1 MGTCRSKRPD
11 IVSSL
16 RVAVKK
22 VLFSHFADEETEVQK
37 GLSFGVS
44 MCPGQLGWTIIFLLI
59 LHCTSGY
66 QDLTCYTDYIQNL
79 TCILQVDP
87 GHAETSPDLT
97 IEWND
102 PYGELEEFANSCSFN
117 RSTYNHTHMQYTCHM
132 NVYKLMSDDE
142 FNVTITDKLSNN
154 SSEGRHFILAQS
166 IKPNPP
172 FNVTVAYFGDYNISW
187 KTHYEDPRYYAL
199 QNKLQYELRYKKQED
214 SWKTQKAKFIPA
226 DLKSVSL
233 LSLEFQKGS
242 VYEIQ
247 VRAQPQPS
255 SLYSG
260 VWSEWSPSASFRT
273 QPEEE
278 EKTEWSSW
286 VLSISF
292 IVAILASLAGWK
304 LTQRLWKKMWVLV
317 PNPAPFFQPL
327 YSAHEGDFKSW
338 VGTSYTISTL
348 NLFDWGLVSPEVL
361 EVYGGCLT
369 KGIELIDANG
379 QPKIDYCGIC
389 PPGPS
394 QKEAGSFA
402 LGSGEGKDKSYGHV
416 SLDTVMVVDD
426 KESSQLHCN
435 CSHQA
440 QDRCGDCGG
449 DDNYPKI
456 NLDGDQPDGQGS
468 GELLL
473 GKEERII
480 SSGHVSMES
489 PGRIPVWP
497 EAPIGSILEALCLH
511 PPDDW
516 DPGSPISLPSQEGEG
531 APFTQGPYAHF
542 SCSSE
547 REAFG
552 HPLVSLD
559 MDTFDSGFAG
569 SDCGSPLESDFMGGS
584 PVEREGTSAL
594 GTSHVEDDI
603 PRSYVKQWVISPPPS
618 PSAGSHNS

>member
-1 MGTCRSKRPD
+1 MGICRKKSPE
-11 IVSSL
+11 IVFSL
-16 RVAVKK
+16 KVAVK
-22 VLFSHFADEETEVQK
+22 VFSSHFAYEENKRVRR

-44 MCPGQLGWTIIFLLI
+44 MCPSQPGWTITFLLI

-79 TCILQVDP
+79 TCLLQVDP
-87 GHAETSPDLT
+87 GHAEPSPDLT
-97 IEWND
+97 IVWND
-102 PYGELEEFANSCSFN
+102 PYGELEEFTNSCSFN
-117 RSTYNHTHMQYTCHM
+117 RSTYNNTHMQYTCQM
-132 NVYKLMSDDE
+132 DVYKLMSDDE
-142 FNVTITDKLSNN
+142 FNVTITDKLSNS
-154 SSEGRHFILAQS
+154 SSEERHFILAQS

-172 FNVTVAYFGDYNISW
+172 FNVTVTYFGVYNISW
-187 KTHYEDPRYYAL
+187 KTRYEDANYYAL
-199 QNKLQYELRYKKQED
+199 QNTLQYELRYKKQQD
-214 SWKTQKAKFIPA
+214 SWTTQKTKLIPA

-233 LSLEFQKGS
+233 LPLEFQKGS
-242 VYEIQ
+242 DYEIQ

-260 VWSEWSPSASFRT
+260 VWSEWSDSFLFST
-273 QPEEE
+273 QPVE

-286 VLSISF
+286 IFPISF
-292 IVAILASLAGWK
+292 LVAIFASLAGWK
-304 LTQRLWKKMWVLV
+304 LTQRLWKKMWVLI

-327 YSAHEGDFKSW
+327 YSAHEGDFKNW
-338 VGTSYTISTL
+338 VGKSYTISIL
-348 NLFDWGLVSPEVL
+348 NLFDWDLVSPEAL
-361 EVYGGCLT
+361 EVYGSCLT

-379 QPKIDYCGIC
+379 QPKIGYGRIC

-394 QKEAGSFA
+394 QTEVGSFA
-402 LGSGEGKDKSYGHV
+402 LGFGDGKDKSYGHV

-426 KESSQLHCN
+426 KEFDQLQCD
-435 CSHQA
+435 CSHLA
-440 QDRCGDCGG
+440 QDRGGDCGG

-456 NLDGDQPDGQGS
+456 NLDGDQPDEQGS

-473 GKEERII
+473 GKEDRII

-497 EAPIGSILEALCLH
+497 EAPIGNILEALCLH
-511 PPDDW
+511 PPEDW
-516 DPGSPISLPSQEGEG
+516 DSGSPISLPSQEGEG
-531 APFTQGPYAHF
+531 APFSQGPYAHF
-542 SCSSE
+542 SCSSDKE
-547 REAFG
+547 TFG

-603 PRSYVKQWVISPPPS
+603 PRSYVKQWVIFPPPS
-618 PSAGSHNS
+618 PSPGSHNS

>member
-22 VLFSHFADEETEVQK
+22 VLSSHFRHGETKVRR

-44 MCPGQLGWTIIFLLI
+44 MCLGQLGWTITFLLI

-66 QDLTCYTDYIQNL
+66 QDLTCHTDYIQNL

-87 GHAETSPDLT
+87 AHVETSPDLT

-102 PYGELEEFANSCSFN
+102 AYGELEEFINSCSFN

-132 NVYKLMSDDE
+132 DVYKLMADDE
-142 FNVTITDKLSNN
+142 FNVTITDKLSN
-154 SSEGRHFILAQS
+154 SSREGRRFILAQS

-187 KTHYEDPRYYAL
+187 KTLYEDPRYYAL
-199 QNKLQYELRYKKQED
+199 QNTLQYELRYKKQQD
-214 SWKTQKAKFIPA
+214 SWTTQNVKSIPA

-233 LSLEFQKGS
+233 LALEFQKGS

-260 VWSEWSPSASFRT
+260 VWSEWSAPANFT
-273 QPEEE
+273 TPPVE

-286 VLSISF
+286 IFPISF
-292 IVAILASLAGWK
+292 IVTIFTALAGWK

-327 YSAHEGDFKSW
+327 YSAHQGNFKNW
-338 VGTSYTISTL
+338 VGTSYTSIIL
-348 NLFDWGLVSPEVL
+348 NLFDWGLVSPEAL
-361 EVYGGCLT
+361 EVYGSCLT
-369 KGIELIDANG
+369 KGFELIDTNG
-379 QPKIDYCGIC
+379 QPKKGYCGIR

-394 QKEAGSFA
+394 QTEVVSFA
-402 LGSGEGKDKSYGHV
+402 LGFGEGKDKSYGHV

-426 KESSQLHCN
+426 KESGQLHCD
-435 CSHQA
+435 CSHLA
-440 QDRCGDCGG
+440 QDRGGDCDG

-456 NLDGDQPDGQGS
+456 NLDGDQLDAQGS

-473 GKEERII
+473 GKEDLII

-497 EAPIGSILEALCLH
+497 EAPSILEALCLH
-511 PPDDW
+511 PPEDW
-516 DPGSPISLPSQEGEG
+516 DPGSPISPPSQEGEG
-531 APFTQGPYAHF
+531 APFSQGPYAHF

-547 REAFG
+547 KEAFG
-552 HPLVSLD
+552 HPLISLD

-569 SDCGSPLESDFMGGS
+569 SDCGSPLESDFIGGS

-594 GTSHVEDDI
+594 GTGHVEDDI
-603 PRSYVKQWVISPPPS
+603 PRSYVKQWMIFPPPS
-618 PSAGSHNS
+618 SNPGSHNS